1 MRCPYCNCENSK
13 TLETRD
19 SPENTTRR
27 RRECV
32 NCGKRY
38 TTYEYIETVELMV
51 RKKDGKLERFDVNKI
66 IRGLQKA
73 CEKRPVTMSQ
83 INELAAQVRQD
94 LMLKGTEEVA
104 SREIGDL
111 IMKYLKGVDRI
122 AYIRFASVYKQF
134 EEPEDFR
141 RLLLEVK
148 KMKNGRLRNVSEL
161 EHVTDCNI
169 RKLYAGLVAV
179 MIVAASVSLL
189 IGQPFVNGFVLLISA
204 VMLVAMTLGYRQI
217 KIICKAFKLRL
228 KR

>member
-1 MRCPYCNCENSK
+1 MLALCVLISDVYIFNMRCPYCNAENSK

-27 RRECV
+27 RRECIS
-32 NCGKRY
+32 CGKRF
-38 TTYEYIETVELMV
+38 TTYEYVETVELMV
-51 RKKDGKLERFDVNKI
+51 RKNDGELQRFDVNKI

-83 INELAAQVRQD
+83 INELAGQVRQD

-111 IMKYLKGVDRI
+111 IMKYLKNVDRI
-122 AYIRFASVYKQF
+122 AYIRFASVYKRF

-148 KMKNGRLRNVSEL
+148 K
-161 EHVTDCNI
+161 
-169 RKLYAGLVAV
+169 
-179 MIVAASVSLL
+179 
-189 IGQPFVNGFVLLISA
+189 Q
-204 VMLVAMTLGYRQI
+204 
-217 KIICKAFKLRL
+217 
-228 KR
+228 